1 MLYNNLPKIKI
12 LEIHSFVIDKRK
24 REGLGQRKISRL
36 VYDKFKVNI
45 HENTIANWIYFN
57 RVPFGGEKTQFKPLP
72 IPKKEDLYKL
82 YLIEKK
88 SAQWIAEKYKVS
100 TIIVLNWIRQYKIPT
115 RTHKESMNTLLIK
128 EELKNQKLKRP
139 TKDYSKISPEKAYIF
154 GVLCGDACISNR
166 SVRFEIRND
175 EDFIQEFSNCFEKVY
190 GLKYNYHYYARRN
203 SYVLYI
209 SSQIIYN
216 DLLNGN
222 GDFKTFT
229 WRVPEEIMKSKIES
243 LSSSF
248 LRGFYD
254 SEGSAS
260 KYCISVSSANKLGL
274 ENVSLLLNKFNIRN
288 EVKKTKA
295 GYYLI
300 TITGRERLKT
310 FKEKIGFSIKRKMDR
325 IYFKT

>member
-1 MLYNNLPKIKI
+1 MRTLLLIGFI
-12 LEIHSFVIDKRK
+12 LIEFLSEEKKLSLNHS
-24 REGLGQRKISRL
+24 QS
-36 VYDKFKVNI
+36 
-45 HENTIANWIYFN
+45 
-57 RVPFGGEKTQFKPLP
+57 Q
-72 IPKKEDLYKL
+72 KEDLYKL

-209 SSQIIYN
+209 SSQIICN

-288 EVKKTKA
+288 EVKK
-295 GYYLI
+295 
-300 TITGRERLKT
+300 LKQG
-310 FKEKIGFSIKRKMDR
+310 IIL
-325 IYFKT
+325 

>member
-175 EDFIQEFSNCFEKVY
+175 
-190 GLKYNYHYYARRN
+190 
-203 SYVLYI
+203 
-209 SSQIIYN
+209 
-216 DLLNGN
+216 
-222 GDFKTFT
+222 
-229 WRVPEEIMKSKIES
+229 
-243 LSSSF
+243 
-248 LRGFYD
+248 
-254 SEGSAS
+254 
-260 KYCISVSSANKLGL
+260 
-274 ENVSLLLNKFNIRN
+274 
-288 EVKKTKA
+288 
-295 GYYLI
+295 
-300 TITGRERLKT
+300 
-310 FKEKIGFSIKRKMDR
+310 
-325 IYFKT
+325 